1 MSLLVDLTERIIL
14 HNLTKLK
21 NREDCRDDKLC
32 GRRRGST
39 YNTNVGLALTP
50 VGECYAKPELVDL
63 RRPDRQRA
71 GARSLHRPHRPLHLY
86 GQGPET

>member
-1 MSLLVDLTERIIL
+1 MDLTERIIL

-21 NREDCRDDKLC
+21 IEKTVVTTNSAEGGEAPHR
-32 GRRRGST
+32 
-39 YNTNVGLALTP
+39 YNTSVGLALTP

-71 GARSLHRPHRPLHLY
+71 GARPLHHPHRPFHLY